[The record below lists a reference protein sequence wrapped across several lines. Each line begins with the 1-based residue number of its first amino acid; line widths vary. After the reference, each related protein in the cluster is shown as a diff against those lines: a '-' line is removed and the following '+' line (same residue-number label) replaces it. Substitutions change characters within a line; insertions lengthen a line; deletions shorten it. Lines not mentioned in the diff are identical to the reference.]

1 MDHLLPRRATSGFR
15 PALRRGIRRILQAI
29 FQSHEQSRQRRA
41 LARLSDELLGD
52 IGLSRYDV
60 ARELDKPL
68 WRT

>member
-1 MDHLLPRRATSGFR
+1 MDHLLPRRATGGFR
-15 PALRRGIRRILQAI
+15 PALCRGIRRILQAI

-60 ARELDKPL
+60 ARELDKPF